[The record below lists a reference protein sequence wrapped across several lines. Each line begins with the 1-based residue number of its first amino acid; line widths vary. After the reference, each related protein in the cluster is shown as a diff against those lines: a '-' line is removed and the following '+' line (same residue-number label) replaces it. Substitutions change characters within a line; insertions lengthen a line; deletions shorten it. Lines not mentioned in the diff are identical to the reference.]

1 MLRDGPA
8 GLWPEVQA
16 VARGRIGSVEPER
29 KEVQMRIA
37 VVGAGPAG
45 LTAAHRLTGAGHEVV
60 VLEKRDLAGGR
71 THTEHFGPGHYT
83 DTGAGWLGSFYPD
96 TLALLGDLGERGRLQ
111 VLSLRGG
118 GDLSLDGRVA
128 PNPNSM
134 ARILRTG
141 LLSPMEKVR
150 FAAFMAGLLLRQP
163 GALRVVDR
171 WDAVPAVQ
179 ALRPAGRRALE
190 VIVRPSFEGPFFS
203 RLEEMSGSLV
213 RSWLRA
219 LSIGTFYRVEGG
231 MDAPWRVLAARL
243 DVRTGVTVE
252 RVATSGGA
260 TDAVEIFARGR
271 EPERFDGAVV
281 AVPAPV
287 AATLV
292 GEHPAAATLRGIRYA
307 PHVRLYAA
315 RHGDGPPRTGIHA
328 LPNANVA
335 TVELSTGRDGAW
347 GRAPDDWQWQ
357 LICAPA
363 ATSGRLLELP
373 DAELRTLLWT
383 EAARIDPRIF
393 PLDAAEVSLVVRWR
407 HAVPIVG
414 PGYFGRIRALAQRP
428 PIAFAGDWLV
438 QPCVEG
444 AVRSGIRAAA
454 VFGAT

>member
-1 MLRDGPA
+1 MPSTGHPV
-8 GLWPEVQA
+8 G
-16 VARGRIGSVEPER
+16 GSRVGCVGTEGKGVE
-29 KEVQMRIA
+29 MRIA

-45 LTAAHRLTGAGHEVV
+45 LTAAHRLAGAGHEVV
-60 VLEKRDLAGGR
+60 VLEARAVAGGR
-71 THTEHFGPGHYT
+71 THTEHFGPGHYA

-96 TLALLGDLGERGRLQ
+96 TLALLDALGERRRLQ
-111 VLSLRGG
+111 VLALRGG
-118 GDLSLDGRVA
+118 GDLSLDGRVT
-128 PNPNSM
+128 PNPNSIG
-134 ARILRTG
+134 RILRTD
-141 LLSPMEKVR
+141 LLSPAEKVR
-150 FAAFMAGLLLRQP
+150 FAAFMAGLMLRQP

-171 WDAVPAVQ
+171 WDDVPAVR

-219 LSIGTFYRVEGG
+219 LSIGTFYRVDGG
-231 MDAPWRVLAARL
+231 MDAPWRALAARL

-252 RVATSGGA
+252 RVTMAAGA
-260 TDAVEIFARGR
+260 PGAVDIFARGR
-271 EPERFDGAVV
+271 ERERYDGVIV

-287 AATLV
+287 AATLI

-315 RHGDGPPRTGIHA
+315 RRGDGPPRTGIHA

-363 ATSGRLLELP
+363 ATSGRLLDLP
-373 DAELRTLLWT
+373 DAELRTLLWS

-393 PLDAAEVSLVVRWR
+393 PLAAAEVTHVVRWR

-414 PGYFGRIRALAQRP
+414 PGYFGRVRSVAQRP